1 MRGASRLAVVP
12 TRASARREKA
22 REVSW
27 EASSSVRARR
37 RSAAL
42 KCAAP
47 HALIQFDL
55 MANKDRARVARA
67 GEFK

>member
-42 KCAAP
+42 SLKCAAP

-55 MANKDRARVARA
+55 MANKDRARVSSRRI
-67 GEFK
+67 